1 MGTEHLIN
9 SADSRWDRIADGI
22 FIFLH
27 NNMYRARDFFQLPH
41 DHVVEVGGQIEI

>member
-9 SADSRWDRIADGI
+9 KAQTRWDRLADGI

-27 NNMYRARDFFQLPH
+27 NNMYRARDYFQLPPE
-41 DHVVEVGGQIEI
+41 HVVEVGGQIEI